1 MKIIEEKP
9 TKTYRR
15 CPICNDGSLLIGNHK
30 NSHLHI
36 SNASKIEAK
45 KYGLVKISIPTF
57 NKYCSNWAAGFN
69 KDYNR
74 GFSTYSKEIPLSTY
88 FANVFFLPGI
98 VYDLDSSSSL
108 IFEPYI
114 REEIL
119 VETYMELINIAIDCQ
134 RKEDAERLPIF
145 EKEIKTYR
153 VFLDIWY
160 KISYDENTKDSPDLE
175 YKKTYLDLEYC
186 ALLFPNIRKSIIVV
200 REKHNPSLFN
210 IIDKNYNL
218 YSDYEIL
225 RDIFGYEILNKL
237 EKGVKIVRQGDL
249 YLEPIPSDATVDFP
263 NNKAK
268 TTWECSD
275 FAESHKPEMVGLWR
289 DEVVLKGEITH
300 PEHPTINLPSWHRI
314 VEEES
319 FD

>member
-9 TKTYRR
+9 EKTYRR

-57 NKYCSNWAAGFN
+57 NKYCSNFTAGFN

-74 GFSTYSKEIPLSTY
+74 GFSTHSKEIPLSTY

-145 EKEIKTYR
+145 EKEIRTYR
-153 VFLDIWY
+153 EFFDKWAIA
-160 KISYDENTKDSPDLE
+160 SYDNSKDSPDLE
-175 YKKTYLDLEYC
+175 YKKTFLDLEYC
-186 ALLFPNIRKSIIVV
+186 ALLFPNIDTSLIIV
-200 REKHNPSLFN
+200 REEHYPSQFN
-210 IIDKNYNL
+210 L
-218 YSDYEIL
+218 LTTSHCHSSEHAIL
-225 RDIFGYEILNKL
+225 EEIFGYELLNKL
-237 EKGVKIVRQGDL
+237 KKGVKIVRQGDL
-249 YLEPIPSDATVDFP
+249 YLEPIPTEATVEFP
-263 NNKAK
+263 NNNAK
-268 TTWECSD
+268 NTWECSD